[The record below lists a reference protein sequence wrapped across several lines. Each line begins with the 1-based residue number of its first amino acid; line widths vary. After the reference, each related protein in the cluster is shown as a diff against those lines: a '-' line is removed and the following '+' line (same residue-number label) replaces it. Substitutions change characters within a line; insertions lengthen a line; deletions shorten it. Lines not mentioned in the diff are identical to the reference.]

1 MSRILKTALIA
12 VFTVIFVVFV
22 SSCGKKDEGSTAEK
36 QETQITNN
44 ETESN
49 GTESNEETAKVG
61 ENEEENEEAVAG
73 SKFDQKL
80 QEAIEHAE
88 KGGVNPNF
96 AVDAILTG
104 NYTDAMVSNLQ
115 DKGVDVVYGDK
126 NTMRIVVSPKVLQE
140 IQDISFI
147 KKFVLITE
155 NYYPNR

>member
-12 VFTVIFVVFV
+12 AFAVVFVVFV

-36 QETQITNN
+36 QETQITTN
-44 ETESN
+44 E
-49 GTESNEETAKVG
+49 TESNEETAKVG
-61 ENEEENEEAVAG
+61 ENEEENEEVVAG

-104 NYTDAMVSNLQ
+104 NYTDAMVSTLQ
-115 DKGVDVVYGDK
+115 SKGVDVVYGDK

-155 NYYPNR
+155 NYYPNK